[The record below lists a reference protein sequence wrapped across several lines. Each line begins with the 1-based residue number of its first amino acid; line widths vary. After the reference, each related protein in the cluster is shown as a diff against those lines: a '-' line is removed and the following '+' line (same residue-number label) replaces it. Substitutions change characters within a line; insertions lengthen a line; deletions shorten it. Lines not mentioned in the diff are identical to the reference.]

1 MSLDRVFQFARPYRL
16 QLRKSSNARCATQ
29 LGNPMADQQAP
40 IDFEQSLAQLESLVE
55 KLENSEFTLEQSL
68 QAFEQGVKL
77 TRQCQQ
83 ALSQAEQKVQ
93 LLIEENGQSTA
104 VPFEGDAQ

>member
-1 MSLDRVFQFARPYRL
+1 MTDQDKPLDFEASL
-16 QLRKSSNARCATQ
+16 TQ
-29 LGNPMADQQAP
+29 L
-40 IDFEQSLAQLESLVE
+40 ETLVE

-68 QAFEQGVKL
+68 QAFESGVKL

-93 LLIEENGQSTA
+93 LLIEENGQSQA
-104 VPFEGDAQ
+104 IPFQGDVD

>member
-1 MSLDRVFQFARPYRL
+1 
-16 QLRKSSNARCATQ
+16 
-29 LGNPMADQQAP
+29 MAEQPQQ
-40 IDFEQSLAQLESLVE
+40 IDFEASLSQLENLVE

-83 ALSQAEQKVQ
+83 ALSAAEQKVQ
-93 LLIEENGQSTA
+93 LLIEENGQSEA
-104 VPFEGDAQ
+104 VPFQDDAV

>member
-1 MSLDRVFQFARPYRL
+1 
-16 QLRKSSNARCATQ
+16 
-29 LGNPMADQQAP
+29 MAEQPKQ
-40 IDFEQSLAQLESLVE
+40 IDFEASLSQLENLVE

-83 ALSQAEQKVQ
+83 ALSAAEQKVQ
-93 LLIEENGQSTA
+93 LLIEENDKSEA
-104 VPFEGDAQ
+104 VPFQDDAL

>member
-1 MSLDRVFQFARPYRL
+1 
-16 QLRKSSNARCATQ
+16 
-29 LGNPMADQQAP
+29 MAEQPQQ
-40 IDFEQSLAQLESLVE
+40 IDFEASLSQLKNLVE

-83 ALSQAEQKVQ
+83 ALSAAEQKVQ
-93 LLIEENGQSTA
+93 LLIEENGQSEA
-104 VPFEGDAQ
+104 VPFQDDAV

>member
-1 MSLDRVFQFARPYRL
+1 
-16 QLRKSSNARCATQ
+16 
-29 LGNPMADQQAP
+29 MAEQPKQ
-40 IDFEQSLAQLESLVE
+40 IDFEASLSQLENLVE

-83 ALSQAEQKVQ
+83 ALSAAEQKVQ
-93 LLIEENGQSTA
+93 LLIEENGKSEA
-104 VPFEGDAQ
+104 VPFQDDTL